1 MVQKKV
7 EEILMKLLD
16 RIRKTVTSKRYGDV
30 AFCIRTVREC
40 IDQKMAED
48 VINALKRNDIEA
60 DDIDIIG
67 TGVGHIIVIVSTTD
81 VKNVLGLL
89 KTCCTNRNFRSIYA
103 VRDGGVWKTGKDR
116 ELKNMSLE
124 VENDGKAVS
133 FWYGDPMTIPG
144 HITVKPD
151 MTRRDK
157 VVELDPSS
165 DDMDIRT
172 IQEIAVTRIV

>member
-1 MVQKKV
+1 
-7 EEILMKLLD
+7 MKLLD
-16 RIRKTVTSKRYGDV
+16 TLRKMVTSKRYGDV

-48 VINALKRNDIEA
+48 VINALKRNNIDA

-81 VKNVLGLL
+81 VKYVLGLL
-89 KTCCTNRNFRSIYA
+89 KTCCTNRNFRNIYA
-103 VRDGGVWKTGKDR
+103 VRDGGVWKTGKNR

-124 VENDGKAVS
+124 VDDGGKAVS
-133 FWYGDPMTIPG
+133 FWYGGPTTIPA

-151 MTRRDK
+151 MTRHDK
-157 VVELDPSS
+157 VVEIDSS
-165 DDMDIRT
+165 SNDMDIRT
-172 IQEIAVTRIV
+172 IQEIAVTKVL